1 MNSKNISK
9 DTSIAAENA
18 AEYEYHKFFDMGATI
33 EDCIN
38 AAKEAY
44 ENIAGIPM
52 EDPLGFFGYDE
63 ETYNEIKD
71 E

>member
-1 MNSKNISK
+1 MEKINKATK
-9 DTSIAAENA
+9 IAAEKA
-18 AEYEYHKFFDMGATI
+18 ADYEYHKFMDMGATL
-33 EDCIN
+33 EDSIN

-44 ENIAGIPM
+44 ENIAEMPM

-63 ETYNEIKD
+63 ETYEALKY

>member
-1 MNSKNISK
+1 MNKETI
-9 DTSIAAENA
+9 IAAEKA

-33 EDCIN
+33 EDSIN

-63 ETYNEIKD
+63 ETYNEVKD
-71 E
+71 SI

>member
-1 MNSKNISK
+1 MNKTTI
-9 DTSIAAENA
+9 IAAETA

-44 ENIAGIPM
+44 EAIAKKPM

-63 ETYNEIKD
+63 ETYELIKD

>member
-1 MNSKNISK
+1 MEKICK
-9 DTSIAAENA
+9 ETLAAAENA

-38 AAKEAY
+38 AAKDVY
-44 ENIAGIPM
+44 EHIAGKPM

-63 ETYNEIKD
+63 ETYNEIKNS
-71 E
+71 

>member
-1 MNSKNISK
+1 MDKA
-9 DTSIAAENA
+9 TLIAAENA

-38 AAKEAY
+38 AAKEVY
-44 ENIAGIPM
+44 EHIAGKPM

-63 ETYNEIKD
+63 ETYEDLKNN
-71 E
+71 